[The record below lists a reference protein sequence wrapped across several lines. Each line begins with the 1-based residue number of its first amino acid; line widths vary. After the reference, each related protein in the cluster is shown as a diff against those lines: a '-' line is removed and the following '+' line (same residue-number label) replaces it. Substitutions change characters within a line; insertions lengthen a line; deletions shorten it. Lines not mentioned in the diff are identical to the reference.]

1 MLFYIQIYCKMLF
14 YTQLQEAVLY
24 PIIKCYLNSSYKTL
38 FYVWGQ
44 DSFYI
49 CKRHPYII
57 LVPVQGSI
65 FFIPLHSFEF
75 FLYTGIAGQDCLCL
89 ENGTIL

>member
-1 MLFYIQIYCKMLF
+1 MLF

-24 PIIKCYLNSSYKTL
+24 PIIKCYFNSSYKTL